1 MIKRYAFSDLGGAN
15 YGWLNAKHH
24 FSFANYYDPH
34 KLSHGELMVVNDD
47 RIAPQTGF
55 DTHPHRDME
64 IITYVRSGAISHQD
78 DRGNKGRTPAGS
90 IQVMSAGTGIFHSEY
105 NLEDEE
111 TSLYQIWIKPAHIGV
126 APRWETAEF
135 PKTPVLNKLQ
145 LVVSGDGIA
154 PLQMQQNARIFVG
167 HLNKDTKIEHP
178 IQGKAYLLISEGDV
192 IVKDLPAHKG
202 DGVAISDE
210 VSVNITAKSD
220 AEVLVIEV
228 PGLQDAR

>member
-24 FSFANYYDPH
+24 FSFANYYDPQ

-47 RIAPQTGF
+47 RIAPHTGF

-154 PLQMQQNARIFVG
+154 PLHMRQNARIFVG
-167 HLNKDTKIEHP
+167 YLNKDTKIEHP

-210 VSVNITAKSD
+210 VSVNITAMSD

>member
-15 YGWLNAKHH
+15 HGWLNSKHH
-24 FSFANYYDPH
+24 FSFANYYDPQ

-47 RIAPQTGF
+47 RIAPHTGF

-64 IITYVRSGAISHQD
+64 IITYVRRGAISHQD

-111 TSLYQIWIKPAHIGV
+111 TSLYQIWIKPARNGV
-126 APRWETAEF
+126 TPRWETAEL

-145 LVVSGDGIA
+145 LVVSGDGTA

-167 HLNKDTKIEHP
+167 HLNKGTKIEQP

-192 IVKDLPAHKG
+192 IVKDLLVHKG

-210 VSVNITAKSD
+210 VSVNITAMSD

>member
-24 FSFANYYDPH
+24 FSFANYYDPQ

-47 RIAPQTGF
+47 RIAPHTGF

-154 PLQMQQNARIFVG
+154 PLQMRQNARIFVG
-167 HLNKDTKIEHP
+167 YLNKDTKIEHP

-192 IVKDLPAHKG
+192 IVKDLSAHKG

-210 VSVNITAKSD
+210 VSENITAKSD

>member
-24 FSFANYYDPH
+24 FSFANYYDPQ

-47 RIAPQTGF
+47 RIAPHTGF

-145 LVVSGDGIA
+145 LVVSGDGIG
-154 PLQMQQNARIFVG
+154 PLQMQQNALIFVG

-192 IVKDLPAHKG
+192 IVRDLPAHKG

-210 VSVNITAKSD
+210 VSVSIAAKSD

>member
-24 FSFANYYDPH
+24 FSFANYYDPQ

-47 RIAPQTGF
+47 RIAPHTGF
-55 DTHPHRDME
+55 DTHPHSDME

-167 HLNKDTKIEHP
+167 YLNKDTKIEHP

-202 DGVAISDE
+202 DGVAISDD

>member
-47 RIAPQTGF
+47 RIAPHTGF

-145 LVVSGDGIA
+145 LVVSGDGIG

-167 HLNKDTKIEHP
+167 QLNKDTKIEHP

-202 DGVAISDE
+202 DGVAISDQ
-210 VSVNITAKSD
+210 VSVNITAMSD

>member
-24 FSFANYYDPH
+24 FSFANYYDPQ

-47 RIAPQTGF
+47 RIAPHTGF

-154 PLQMQQNARIFVG
+154 PLQMRQNARIFVG
-167 HLNKDTKIEHP
+167 YLNKDTKIEHP

>member
-24 FSFANYYDPH
+24 FSFANYYDPQ

-47 RIAPQTGF
+47 RIAPHTGF

-154 PLQMQQNARIFVG
+154 PLQMRQNARIFVG
-167 HLNKDTKIEHP
+167 YLNKDTKIEHP

-202 DGVAISDE
+202 DGVAISDQ
-210 VSVNITAKSD
+210 VSVNITAMSD

>member
-1 MIKRYAFSDLGGAN
+1 
-15 YGWLNAKHH
+15 
-24 FSFANYYDPH
+24 
-34 KLSHGELMVVNDD
+34 MVVNYD
-47 RIAPQTGF
+47 RIAPHTGF

-64 IITYVRSGAISHQD
+64 IITYVRRGAISHQD
-78 DRGNKGRTPAGS
+78 DRGNKGRIPAGS

-154 PLQMQQNARIFVG
+154 PLQMQQNARIFLG
-167 HLNKDTKIEHP
+167 RLNEDTKIEHP

-210 VSVNITAKSD
+210 VSVNITEMSD
-220 AEVLVIEV
+220 VEVLVIEV

>member
-1 MIKRYAFSDLGGAN
+1 MLFLDLGGAN

-24 FSFANYYDPH
+24 FSFANYYDPQ

-47 RIAPQTGF
+47 RIAPHTGF
-55 DTHPHRDME
+55 DTHPPREML

-90 IQVMSAGTGIFHSEY
+90 MQVMSAGTGIFHSEY

-154 PLQMQQNARIFVG
+154 PLQMQQNAHIFVG

>member
-1 MIKRYAFSDLGGAN
+1 
-15 YGWLNAKHH
+15 
-24 FSFANYYDPH
+24 
-34 KLSHGELMVVNDD
+34 MVVNDD
-47 RIAPQTGF
+47 RIAPHTGF

-78 DRGNKGRTPAGS
+78 DRGNKGRTQAGC

-154 PLQMQQNARIFVG
+154 PLQMRQNARIFVG
-167 HLNKDTKIEHP
+167 YLNKDTKIEHP

-220 AEVLVIEV
+220 ADVLVIEV

>member
-47 RIAPQTGF
+47 RIAPHTGF

-90 IQVMSAGTGIFHSEY
+90 IQVMSAGHGIFHSEY

-167 HLNKDTKIEHP
+167 HLNKDKKIEHP

>member
-47 RIAPQTGF
+47 RIAPHTGF

-78 DRGNKGRTPAGS
+78 DRGNKGRTRAGS

-154 PLQMQQNARIFVG
+154 PLQMQQNALIFVG

-210 VSVNITAKSD
+210 VSMNITAMSD

>member
-24 FSFANYYDPH
+24 FSFANYYDPQ

-105 NLEDEE
+105 NFEDEE

-167 HLNKDTKIEHP
+167 HLNKYTKIEHP

-192 IVKDLPAHKG
+192 IVKDLTAHKG

-210 VSVNITAKSD
+210 VSVNITAMSD

>member
-15 YGWLNAKHH
+15 YGWLYAKHL
-24 FSFANYYDPH
+24 FSFANYYDPQ

-47 RIAPQTGF
+47 RIAPHTGF

-135 PKTPVLNKLQ
+135 PKTPALNKLQ

-154 PLQMQQNARIFVG
+154 PVSYTHLTLPTKRIV
-167 HLNKDTKIEHP
+167 
-178 IQGKAYLLISEGDV
+178 
-192 IVKDLPAHKG
+192 
-202 DGVAISDE
+202 
-210 VSVNITAKSD
+210 
-220 AEVLVIEV
+220 
-228 PGLQDAR
+228 

>member
-24 FSFANYYDPH
+24 FSFANYYDPQ

-55 DTHPHRDME
+55 DTHPHHDME

-105 NLEDEE
+105 NFEDEE

-167 HLNKDTKIEHP
+167 HLNKYTKIEHP

-192 IVKDLPAHKG
+192 IVKDLTAHKG

-210 VSVNITAKSD
+210 VSVNITAMSD

>member
-47 RIAPQTGF
+47 RIAPHTGF

-167 HLNKDTKIEHP
+167 HLNKYTKIEHP

-192 IVKDLPAHKG
+192 IVKDLTAHKG

-210 VSVNITAKSD
+210 VSVNITAMSD

>member
-24 FSFANYYDPH
+24 FSFANYYDPQ

-47 RIAPQTGF
+47 RIAPHTGF

-90 IQVMSAGTGIFHSEY
+90 MQVMSAGTGIFHSEY

-167 HLNKDTKIEHP
+167 YLNKDTKIEHP

>member
-24 FSFANYYDPH
+24 FSFANYYDPQ

-47 RIAPQTGF
+47 RIAPHTGF

-145 LVVSGDGIA
+145 LVASGDGIA

-167 HLNKDTKIEHP
+167 RLNKDTKIEHP

-192 IVKDLPAHKG
+192 IVRDLPAHKG

-210 VSVNITAKSD
+210 VSVNITAMSD

>member
-1 MIKRYAFSDLGGAN
+1 
-15 YGWLNAKHH
+15 
-24 FSFANYYDPH
+24 
-34 KLSHGELMVVNDD
+34 MVVNDD
-47 RIAPQTGF
+47 RIAPHTGF

-154 PLQMQQNARIFVG
+154 PLQMRQNARIFVG
-167 HLNKDTKIEHP
+167 YLNKDTKIEHP

>member
-1 MIKRYAFSDLGGAN
+1 MA
-15 YGWLNAKHH
+15 NAKHH
-24 FSFANYYDPH
+24 FSFANYYDPQ

-47 RIAPQTGF
+47 RIAPHTGF

-64 IITYVRSGAISHQD
+64 IITYVRRGAISHQD

-167 HLNKDTKIEHP
+167 CLNKDTKIEHP

-192 IVKDLPAHKG
+192 IVKDLPAHKS
-202 DGVAISDE
+202 DGVAVSDE
-210 VSVNITAKSD
+210 VSVNITAMSD
-220 AEVLVIEV
+220 AEVLIIDV
-228 PGLQDAR
+228 PGLQNAR

>member
-1 MIKRYAFSDLGGAN
+1 MCIR
-15 YGWLNAKHH
+15 
-24 FSFANYYDPH
+24 
-34 KLSHGELMVVNDD
+34 D
-47 RIAPQTGF
+47 R
-55 DTHPHRDME
+55 
-64 IITYVRSGAISHQD
+64 IITYVRRGAISHQD

-111 TSLYQIWIKPAHIGV
+111 TSLYQIWIKPARNGV
-126 APRWETAEF
+126 TPRWETAEL

-154 PLQMQQNARIFVG
+154 PLQMRQNARIFVG
-167 HLNKDTKIEHP
+167 HLNKDTKIKHP

-210 VSVNITAKSD
+210 VSVNITAMSD

>member
-1 MIKRYAFSDLGGAN
+1 
-15 YGWLNAKHH
+15 
-24 FSFANYYDPH
+24 
-34 KLSHGELMVVNDD
+34 
-47 RIAPQTGF
+47 
-55 DTHPHRDME
+55 
-64 IITYVRSGAISHQD
+64 
-78 DRGNKGRTPAGS
+78 
-90 IQVMSAGTGIFHSEY
+90 MSAGTGIFHSEY

-192 IVKDLPAHKG
+192 IVRDLPAHKG

>member
-47 RIAPQTGF
+47 RIAPHTGF

-154 PLQMQQNARIFVG
+154 PLQMRQNARIFVG
-167 HLNKDTKIEHP
+167 YLNKDTKIEHP